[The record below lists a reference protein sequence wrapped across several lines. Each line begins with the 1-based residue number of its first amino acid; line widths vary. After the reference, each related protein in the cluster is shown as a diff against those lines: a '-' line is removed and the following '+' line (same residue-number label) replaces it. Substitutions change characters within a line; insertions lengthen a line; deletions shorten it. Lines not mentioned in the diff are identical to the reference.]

1 MDDSSEES
9 LLNSPSGLV
18 VFAVR
23 ADFWVPGVGV
33 EDVDWAFHRYDY
45 DELGTETYY
54 IRGKH
59 VLLAMRG
66 IYWVSCFF
74 FFFSFPASNG
84 LL

>member
-1 MDDSSEES
+1 
-9 LLNSPSGLV
+9 
-18 VFAVR
+18 
-23 ADFWVPGVGV
+23 VGV